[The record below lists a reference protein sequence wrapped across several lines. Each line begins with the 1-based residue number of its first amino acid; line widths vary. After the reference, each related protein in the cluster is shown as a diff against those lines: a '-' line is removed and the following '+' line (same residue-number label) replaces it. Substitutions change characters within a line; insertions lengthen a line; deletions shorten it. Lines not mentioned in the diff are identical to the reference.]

1 MFIAPLGA
9 DLEMFTP
16 PDTEPDGPFRIAFSG
31 QITQRKGISYLVEG
45 FKRAAIPDSELL
57 FIGVGF
63 GNTEAWL
70 GNPGVKHVGPM
81 PRAMLPDVLRTCH
94 VVALPSL
101 IEGYGAS
108 ALEGMACGLPA
119 IVTPH
124 TFADDVVEDGV
135 DGWIIPIR
143 DPDAI
148 AERLL
153 ALYNDPALRA
163 RMSAAARA
171 KAEQFPWQRYCDAV
185 RAGVTPLLK

>member
-1 MFIAPLGA
+1 
-9 DLEMFTP
+9 
-16 PDTEPDGPFRIAFSG
+16 
-31 QITQRKGISYLVEG
+31 
-45 FKRAAIPDSELL
+45 
-57 FIGVGF
+57 
-63 GNTEAWL
+63 
-70 GNPGVKHVGPM
+70 
-81 PRAMLPDVLRTCH
+81 VLRACH

-185 RAGVTPLLK
+185 RAGVAPLLNRA